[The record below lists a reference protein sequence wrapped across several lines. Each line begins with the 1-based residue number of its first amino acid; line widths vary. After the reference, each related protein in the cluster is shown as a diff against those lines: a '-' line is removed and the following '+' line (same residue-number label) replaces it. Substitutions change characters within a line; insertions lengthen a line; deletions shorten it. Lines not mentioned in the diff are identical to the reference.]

1 MKHYLVNTPLI
12 LQDENGED
20 VRVERGEVIELSDT
34 QYAEVAAHVT
44 LLATAEQYEQP
55 ETATQNPPDNSQ
67 ENQTET
73 QTQSEQTSETS
84 ANSEQAQSE
93 NPQDN
98 QTETPAET
106 ADKPKRGKAK
116 E

>member
-20 VRVERGEVIELSDT
+20 VCVERGEVIELSDT

-44 LLATAEQYEQP
+44 FAEFHGGVSEEEMAHLIDGQP
-55 ETATQNPPDNSQ
+55 ENPQENQAETQTQSENVQ

-73 QTQSEQTSETS
+73 PT
-84 ANSEQAQSE
+84 
-93 NPQDN
+93 
-98 QTETPAET
+98 ET